1 MFSLVV
7 SEFVDLFVSIFNVLL
22 ITRVIMSYFAKPGN
36 RFFAGL
42 VSLTEPVLLPIR
54 KVLPATP
61 GVDFAPL
68 AAFFLLQGLA
78 YVIHAII
85 GV

>member
-1 MFSLVV
+1 MIPLVL
-7 SEFVDLFVSIFNVLL
+7 SKFIDLFVSIFNILL

-36 RFFAGL
+36 RLFMWIF
-42 VSLTEPVLLPIR
+42 SLTEPVLAPVR
-54 KVLPATP
+54 RVLPVTP

-68 AAFFLLQGLA
+68 AAFFLLQGA
-78 YVIHAII
+78 AFVIHALL